1 MTTAAVTARSAAGA
15 LRNDIRRLLTC
26 LAAGLLIA
34 VMTGA
39 DGNGKHPFI
48 GLKNSLF
55 DPRIVGYLVFGVVLW
70 LLLNVW
76 PTLRHQVVDRTESAR
91 TSSQAAL
98 RAHPSARAILLAL
111 VLIVAIAYPRTLSG
125 RWLTVLTTQIG
136 IFILLTIGLNIVVGF
151 AGLLDLGYIA
161 FYAIG
166 AYTVAYFTH
175 GPPRAGKILYPL
187 PVHSPFALNLFFVIP
202 VAVLACVV
210 AGVILG
216 GPTLRLR
223 GDYLAIV
230 TLGFGEIVH
239 IVAVNSDPITNGPRG
254 AFGIPSPSLFGHE
267 FKTDLSY
274 WYLELVL
281 IVLVVFLVR
290 RLENSRVGRAWTAI
304 REDEVAAAASGI
316 ATVKFKLLAF
326 ALGASTSGFAGVLYA
341 GKVNFISPDNFILL
355 NSILVLVY
363 VIFGGMGSLP
373 GAVVGA
379 ALLVWLPEYLK
390 DQHFGFS
397 IPPAD
402 RFIYFG
408 ALLVVMM
415 IFRPQGVIPSKR
427 RAREIR
433 MAESGLGGA
442 DGTGVAEGTLQQ

>member
-1 MTTAAVTARSAAGA
+1 VSTLPKA
-15 LRNDIRRLLTC
+15 LRGDSGRRLVVC
-26 LAAGLLIA
+26 LSIA
-34 VMTGA
+34 VLLALMTGTA
-39 DGNGKHPFI
+39 GNSNHPFHAAS
-48 GLKNSLF
+48 KSLLA
-55 DPRIVGYLVFGVVLW
+55 PRLLGYLAFGVVLW
-70 LLLNVW
+70 GLLLVGPRLRPQLSERTHEVRGTARSLQANPLVRVLFTMGVLAVAIFYP
-76 PTLRHQVVDRTESAR
+76 PTLQS
-91 TSSQAAL
+91 
-98 RAHPSARAILLAL
+98 
-111 VLIVAIAYPRTLSG
+111 

-175 GPPRAGKILYPL
+175 SSAVKGKILYPL
-187 PVHSPFALNLFFVIP
+187 PVHPPFHLNLFLVVPI
-202 VAVLACVV
+202 AVLVCVI

-239 IVAVNSDPITNGPRG
+239 IVAVNSDKFTNGPRG
-254 AFGIPSPSLFGHE
+254 AFGIPKPSLFGYE
-267 FKTDLSY
+267 FSGDLAY
-274 WYLELVL
+274 WYLELAI
-281 IVLVVFLVR
+281 IVLVIFLVR

-341 GKVNFISPDNFILL
+341 GQVGFISPDNFVLL

-390 DQHFGFS
+390 DPLPVVGFS
-397 IPPAD
+397 IPPED

-415 IFRPQGVIPSKR
+415 IFRPQGVIPSRR

-442 DGTGVAEGTLQQ
+442 DATGVAEGTLAQ

>member
-1 MTTAAVTARSAAGA
+1 MTQVQNLVRFTRGDSG
-15 LRNDIRRLLTC
+15 RRLVVC
-26 LAAGLLIA
+26 LSVALVLA
-34 VMTGA
+34 VMTGP
-39 DGNGKHPFI
+39 DGNGKEPFKGI
-48 GLKNSLF
+48 SGSLF
-55 DPRIVGYLVFGVVLW
+55 DTRVLGYLVFGVLLW
-70 LLLNVW
+70 LLINAW
-76 PTLRHQVVDRTESAR
+76 PRIRGEVTAR
-91 TSSQAAL
+91 TSGVRTSTHEQF
-98 RAHPSARAILLAL
+98 RAHPWARYVLM
-111 VLIVAIAYPRTLSG
+111 LIVLVIAIGYPRTLES

-175 GPPRAGKILYPL
+175 GPAVNGKILYPL
-187 PVHSPFALNLFFVIP
+187 PVHAPVNLNLFLVIP
-202 VAVLACVV
+202 IAVLVCVI

-254 AFGIPSPSLFGHE
+254 AFGIPTPSLFGYH
-267 FKTDLSY
+267 FDGLLAY
-274 WYLELVL
+274 WYLELAI

-316 ATVKFKLLAF
+316 ATVRFKLLAF

-341 GKVNFISPDNFILL
+341 GQVGFISPDNFILL

-373 GAVVGA
+373 GAVIGA

-390 DQHFGFS
+390 DPLPVIGFS

-402 RFIYFG
+402 RYIYFG

-427 RAREIR
+427 RAREIK

-442 DGTGVAEGTLQQ
+442 DGTGVAEGTLAQ